1 MLTHKPPFGQ
11 ARVLSGSK
19 AKGSCVLVPGLN
31 ENFLRTEI
39 TATLVSNRANLIPI
53 QALGPCPKD

>member
-11 ARVLSGSK
+11 ARVESGCK
-19 AKGSCVLVPGLN
+19 IKGSCVLVPGLN

-39 TATLVSNRANLIPI
+39 TATLASNRANLIPI
-53 QALGPCPKD
+53 QALGP